1 MFRLLTVLLLA
12 SALELV
18 GGCHWHSD
26 PERKHSESLLIAP
39 SAINP
44 KYLAYSDGREQLI
57 YMVDTE
63 YPAESTVAF
72 LSTQLRNQRWTALR
86 EDFMNPGIPTSEV
99 RGWTQFEDRSEEPRA
114 TVRAWSCDWED
125 KAHDITI
132 YGLSYRYPMSGAPDP
147 PDSRK
152 LHVMALYIPAAVAEK
167 MKHVTR
173 PDQPK
178 K

>member
-1 MFRLLTVLLLA
+1 MFRFLTLLLLA

-18 GGCHWHSD
+18 GGCHSRSD
-26 PERKHSESLLIAP
+26 TERKHSESLLIAP

-44 KYLAYSDGREQLI
+44 KYLAYSDGREQLT
-57 YMVDTE
+57 YTVDIE
-63 YPAESTVAF
+63 YPAESTIAF
-72 LSTQLRNQRWTALR
+72 LSTQLRNQRWIALR

-99 RGWTQFEDRSEEPRA
+99 RGWMQFEDRAQESRA
-114 TVRAWSCDWED
+114 TVRSWACDWED
-125 KAHDITI
+125 GTHDITL
-132 YGLSYRYPMSGAPDP
+132 YYLVYRYPITGAHDP
-147 PDSRK
+147 PDTRM

-173 PDQPK
+173 PDQRK